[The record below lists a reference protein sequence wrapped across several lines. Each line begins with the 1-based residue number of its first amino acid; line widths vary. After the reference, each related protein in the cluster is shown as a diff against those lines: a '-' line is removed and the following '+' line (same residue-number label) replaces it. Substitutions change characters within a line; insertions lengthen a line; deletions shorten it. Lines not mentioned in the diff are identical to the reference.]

1 MPDFVKLLF
10 GSFINFPEKNHYL
23 YEADA
28 KKDIGTTSKVQFDS
42 RVTVANRYSDNSSK
56 QVKVTD
62 TIVIK

>member
-1 MPDFVKLLF
+1 MKQMQKRIL
-10 GSFINFPEKNHYL
+10 
-23 YEADA
+23 
-28 KKDIGTTSKVQFDS
+28 GTTSKVQFDS